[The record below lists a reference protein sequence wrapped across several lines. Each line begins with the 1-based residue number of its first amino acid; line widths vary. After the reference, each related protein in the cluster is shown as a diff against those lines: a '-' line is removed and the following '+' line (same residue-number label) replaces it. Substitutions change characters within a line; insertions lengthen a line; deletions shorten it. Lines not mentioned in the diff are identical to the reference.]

1 MGRPLLGPQPRLRW
15 TKPRLSHLEP
25 RPIKI
30 QDHTL
35 DDQDKD
41 NPDGLW
47 ASSVMVTDPEAV
59 KGSLSKGLQVASGYV
74 GMRFLSQQTDNGSMA
89 LYCGNI
95 RG

>member
-1 MGRPLLGPQPRLRW
+1 MGRPFLGSQPRLRG
-15 TKPRLSHLEP
+15 TKGQLSPLEP

-30 QDHTL
+30 KDHTL

-47 ASSVMVTDPEAV
+47 ASSVTVTDPEAV

-74 GMRFLSQQTDNGSMA
+74 GGRSLSQQTDKGSMA

-95 RG
+95 